1 MANTGAGN
9 AGEAKNSEQL
19 EVRKVERDPILAEIN
34 TTATSTALSKTY
46 TGTSAHSG
54 TKN

>member
-34 TTATSTALSKTY
+34 RKIVKAFEGDGNQTVDVR
-46 TGTSAHSG
+46 
-54 TKN
+54 